1 VTVLL
6 AAALAAGGVALLLT
20 PPPAPGPSAR
30 ASRPGRAAGG
40 GLGGPAASLAS
51 AVLAG
56 GALSLLVGGATGLL
70 VGAAGAVGAALL
82 LRGLARRDSRASP
95 VDEQQVALA
104 ADLVA
109 AVVEAGLPVPAA
121 VAAVAAHLRGP
132 TAQVLSGAARLLS
145 VGAAPESALAALL
158 ADPASARV
166 GRALLAALDGGASPV
181 PMLEAAAAAQRD
193 RARST
198 LVARSRAI
206 GSKAA
211 LPVGL
216 CFLPAFVLVAIVPVV
231 VGGLSSVLARR

>member
-1 VTVLL
+1 MTAVL

-20 PPPAPGPSAR
+20 PPLAPALPVR
-30 ASRPGRAAGG
+30 VRRPGRASAG
-40 GLGGPAASLAS
+40 GLGGPPAAVAA
-51 AVLAG
+51 AVIAG
-56 GALSLLVGGATGLL
+56 GALSLLVGGTTGLL
-70 VGAAGAVGAALL
+70 VGAGAAVGVALV
-82 LRGLARRDSRASP
+82 LRGLARRDRRASP
-95 VDEQQVALA
+95 LDEQQVALA

-132 TAQVLSGAARLLS
+132 TAQVLTGAARLLA
-145 VGAAPESALAALL
+145 VGAPAESALAGLL

-181 PMLEAAAAAQRD
+181 PLLEAAAAAQRE

-198 LVARSRAI
+198 LVTRSRAI

-231 VGGLSSVLARR
+231 VGGLSTVLSGR